1 MSIKGATL
9 VKLALTD
16 WTLSCW
22 LLATLDSD
30 VQTQTDL
37 GLVTTPTLRT
47 HKRPLIAVVAC
58 LSICF
63 NLRLRTIITQNLNET
78 SCLIKKSIVKKEDYS
93 RLLIAT
99 YNQPYQSVFYLLCS
113 NRMDTNLEKIQRRK
127 LLKVSIF

>member
-1 MSIKGATL
+1 MNCAQVSIECATL

-37 GLVTTPTLRT
+37 GLITTPTLRT

-63 NLRLRTIITQNLNET
+63 NLILGTMITQNLNET
-78 SCLIKKSIVKKEDYS
+78 SCLIKKSIVKNQEFS
-93 RLLIAT
+93 RLMAT
-99 YNQPYQSVFYLLCS
+99 YNRPYRIVFYYLA
-113 NRMDTNLEKIQRRK
+113 TNWTE
-127 LLKVSIF
+127 V